1 MPMKAAVV
9 KGNSSIEIKN
19 IEKQSLGPGDILV
32 QMHACGI
39 CGSDV
44 EKVFGKYGQPSM
56 RLGHEPAGIIT
67 QVGSEVSRFHV
78 GDRVFTHHHVACHS
92 DDCHECSHDNETMC
106 KKYSE
111 SNLEPCGLA
120 DEYIVPEWNVK
131 HGGVLSI
138 GNDMPFEEAAM
149 IEPLAC
155 CVRAWRGRSNGK
167 KNDSVAILG
176 VGPTG
181 IMHAML
187 AKYYGFGKIFCLD
200 LNEFRLNF
208 VKKIKM
214 NKQEGNFNPITI
226 NSGNTNALEQIKSET
241 ANQGVD
247 IAIVATS
254 SLNAL
259 KDAVSFVRKGGTIVM
274 FGVPSKGANIELD
287 MSEIYSKSITIV
299 NSYAAGDDDIRWA
312 HELIKLGRINV
323 SQLITHKYSL
333 EECQQAFIH
342 AKSGDNAMKIIISN

>member
-1 MPMKAAVV
+1 MKAVVV

-78 GDRVFTHHHVACHS
+78 GDRVFTHHHVACRS

-131 HGGVLSI
+131 HDGVLRIQDTMS
-138 GNDMPFEEAAM
+138 FEEAAM

-155 CVRAWRGRSNGK
+155 CARAWSEVK
-167 KNDSVAILG
+167 WEKNDSVAILG

-208 VKKIKM
+208 VKKIEMRKH
-214 NKQEGNFNPITI
+214 QDFNPII
-226 NSGNTNALEQIKSET
+226 IHPEKTNALEQIKSET

-247 IAIVATS
+247 VVIVATS

-274 FGVPSKGANIELD
+274 FGVPSKGANVELD
-287 MSEIYSKSITIV
+287 MSEIYSKGITII
-299 NSYAAGDDDIRWA
+299 NSYAASAGDTRHAED
-312 HELIKLGRINV
+312 LIKNEINV
-323 SQLITHKYSL
+323 AQLITHRYNL
-333 EECQQAFIH
+333 EECQQAFMR